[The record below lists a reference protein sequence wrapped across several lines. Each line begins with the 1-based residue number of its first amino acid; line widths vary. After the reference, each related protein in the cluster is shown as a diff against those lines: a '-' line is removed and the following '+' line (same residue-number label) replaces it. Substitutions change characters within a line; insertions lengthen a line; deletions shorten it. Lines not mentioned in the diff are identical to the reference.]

1 MGKWLLVQRTQ
12 VYVFIIVKGSMVV
25 VLLV

>member
-1 MGKWLLVQRTQ
+1 MVKWLLVQRTQ
-12 VYVFIIVKGSMVV
+12 AYVFIVAKRSMVV

>member
-1 MGKWLLVQRTQ
+1 MGKWLLMQRTQ
-12 VYVFIIVKGSMVV
+12 VYVFIVVKGSMVV